1 MSSSPCETLLI
12 DLESSA
18 RCEALGALLAACLP
32 AEAPFQALMLEGELG
47 AGKTTLVRGLVAAL
61 PGGEEAE
68 ASSPSFNVLNLY
80 PTTPAIAHFDLYRLE
95 NQPPDESL
103 LECIEAGTHLL
114 LIEWPQFLPQ
124 RHWPAS
130 RLHLRW
136 RPARGESGRQVE
148 LDAAG
153 AYAAPY
159 FEAIRRAA
167 APFSRR

>member
-1 MSSSPCETLLI
+1 
-12 DLESSA
+12 
-18 RCEALGALLAACLP
+18 
-32 AEAPFQALMLEGELG
+32 MLEGALG

-68 ASSPSFNVLNLY
+68 VSSPSFNVLNLY
-80 PTTPAIAHFDLYRLE
+80 PTTPPTAHFDLYRLE

-103 LECIEAGTHLL
+103 LECIEAGAHLL
-114 LIEWPQFLPQ
+114 LIEWPQYLPR

-130 RLHLRW
+130 YLRLRW
-136 RPARGESGRQVE
+136 RPAGGQEPRTLE
-148 LDAAG
+148 LDSAG

-167 APFSRR
+167 ALFSRR